1 MCETCGCATGHDE
14 FTIHRPD
21 EEEVSDK
28 KSASAE
34 HEHHNEADHS
44 SHKSRIIHLETDI
57 LSKNNLLAER
67 NRGYFQAKKIKAF
80 NLVSSPGSGKTTLL
94 EKLIPII
101 MPERKVYVIE
111 GDQQTSMDSKRIT
124 ITGAVSIQINTGNG
138 CHLDAHMINHVLLE
152 LNPQNNSLLFIENVG
167 NLVCPALFDLGET
180 ERFIIASVTEG
191 EDKPLKYPSI
201 FQSSHVCVLNK
212 IDLSP
217 YVDFNKKVFLS
228 NLNAVN
234 PNILVKEV
242 SAKTGDGLKELAEY
256 FLAK

>member
-1 MCETCGCATGHDE
+1 M
-14 FTIHRPD
+14 
-21 EEEVSDK
+21 
-28 KSASAE
+28 
-34 HEHHNEADHS
+34 
-44 SHKSRIIHLETDI
+44 LEI
-57 LSKNNLLAER
+57 LYAQH
-67 NRGYFQAKKIKAF
+67 Y
-80 NLVSSPGSGKTTLL
+80 
-94 EKLIPII
+94 
-101 MPERKVYVIE
+101 
-111 GDQQTSMDSKRIT
+111 
-124 ITGAVSIQINTGNG
+124 
-138 CHLDAHMINHVLLE
+138 
-152 LNPQNNSLLFIENVG
+152 
-167 NLVCPALFDLGET
+167 FDLGET